1 MERGH
6 DIMTVGTD
14 VKNCYFTIKSAEA
27 ALQML
32 KEKTINEESKLAFQ
46 QAEKLITVVKQDLH
60 KQVLYLTR
68 EEPQY
73 K

>member
-14 VKNCYFTIKSAEA
+14 VKNSYFTIKSAEA

-73 K
+73 